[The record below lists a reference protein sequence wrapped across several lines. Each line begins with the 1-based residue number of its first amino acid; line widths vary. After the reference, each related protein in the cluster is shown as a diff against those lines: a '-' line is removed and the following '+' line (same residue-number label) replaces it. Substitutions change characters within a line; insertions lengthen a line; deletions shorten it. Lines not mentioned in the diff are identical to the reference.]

1 MGSICSSSSLLGL
14 SEPLWS
20 LEEVSESDEGYPE
33 MGERSLGSGDSGKL
47 LVVHTVIGLYA
58 AGLRIS
64 GWGMTGRGRP
74 LYMCGV
80 KNTENKESKK

>member
-1 MGSICSSSSLLGL
+1 
-14 SEPLWS
+14 
-20 LEEVSESDEGYPE
+20 

-47 LVVHTVIGLYA
+47 LVVHTVMGLYA

-74 LYMCGV
+74 L
-80 KNTENKESKK
+80 

>member
-1 MGSICSSSSLLGL
+1 
-14 SEPLWS
+14 
-20 LEEVSESDEGYPE
+20 

-47 LVVHTVIGLYA
+47 LVVHTVMGLYA

-80 KNTENKESKK
+80 KNTENTEKEK